1 MQNTAT
7 INISLPIRLKA
18 QADDL
23 VAKGYFVS
31 FSDVV
36 RSAVRN
42 LLNHS
47 SYDMLLYKAKEEE
60 KKGESVILSNDDEID
75 SFMAKV

>member
-18 QADDL
+18 QADEL
-23 VAKGYFVS
+23 VAGGYFAS

-42 LLNHS
+42 LLTHS
-47 SYDMLLYKAKEEE
+47 SYDMLLNKAKEEE
-60 KKGESVILSNDDEID
+60 KKGESIILSNDAEID